1 MSILKLKIFSDGTFP
16 FGFFFWELLARVG
29 RDHSTTVQSSV
40 TQVGFKRWP
49 RDKMAFRHWVLF
61 TRRKLSGHFF
71 PACWYRILTSSEN
84 LWQNQTR
91 VKSICCGGGLKQ
103 LTWPI
108 FLKEK
113 AFAICGLS
121 GSFYPFS
128 DHANHKETGWQTWGL
143 GLDIDKSWLD
153 PHRENFRSWSL
164 STKTVLFRTT
174 FTRTIKLN
182 LLMKWPLLGSNL
194 SQT

>member
-1 MSILKLKIFSDGTFP
+1 MSVSKLKILSDRTSP
-16 FGFFFWELLARVG
+16 FAFFFWEQLARVG
-29 RDHSTTVQSSV
+29 RDHSTTVLSSV

-61 TRRKLSGHFF
+61 TKRKLFGHFF

-91 VKSICCGGGLKQ
+91 VKSICCGGGLKK
-103 LTWPI
+103 LISPI

-113 AFAICGLS
+113 AFATCGLS

-128 DHANHKETGWQTWGL
+128 AIWLALSSVIYSRITSGSKSHHFCFKSHHSRPILYHICVGYKMRRIVLVFTWR
-143 GLDIDKSWLD
+143 
-153 PHRENFRSWSL
+153 H
-164 STKTVLFRTT
+164 
-174 FTRTIKLN
+174 
-182 LLMKWPLLGSNL
+182 
-194 SQT
+194 

>member
-1 MSILKLKIFSDGTFP
+1 MYNSLLSLKIFLYFVLFPQALKPSTNFNISKLKYLLSIFLILSILKLKILSDRTSP

-29 RDHSTTVQSSV
+29 RDHSTTVRSSV

-143 GLDIDKSWLD
+143 GLDIDNLD
-153 PHRENFRSWSL
+153 
-164 STKTVLFRTT
+164 
-174 FTRTIKLN
+174 
-182 LLMKWPLLGSNL
+182 
-194 SQT
+194 